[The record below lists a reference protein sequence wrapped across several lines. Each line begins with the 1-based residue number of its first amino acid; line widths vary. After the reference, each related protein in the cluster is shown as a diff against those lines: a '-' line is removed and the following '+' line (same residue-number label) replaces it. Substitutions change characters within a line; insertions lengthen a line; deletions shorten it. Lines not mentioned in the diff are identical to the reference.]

1 MSLKDIKDAIGKKSV
16 VFGLRGTLKNSK
28 GKKKSKV
35 FVVSDAR
42 AETLSKLKE
51 KGIEFESLKK
61 KADVSKELNLD
72 FESEVFL
79 IK

>member
-1 MSLKDIKDAIGKKSV
+1 MSLKDIKDAIGKENAI
-16 VFGLRGTLKNSK
+16 FGLRGALKNAK
-28 GKKKSKV
+28 GKKKGKV

-42 AETLSKLKE
+42 PETVAKLKE

-61 KADVSKELNLD
+61 KTDVSKELNLD